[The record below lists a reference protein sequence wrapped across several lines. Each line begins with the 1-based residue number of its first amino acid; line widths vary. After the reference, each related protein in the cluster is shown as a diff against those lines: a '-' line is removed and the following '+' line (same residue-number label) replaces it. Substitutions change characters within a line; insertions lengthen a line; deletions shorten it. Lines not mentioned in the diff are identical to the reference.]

1 MIELYSPKEC
11 RDATIASISDP
22 YAIYV
27 FLTEEKDIDTID
39 WLAIVKEQ
47 SKTNLNSSIPIGS
60 ALRQM
65 GVTDSNLWAC
75 YVPNSTVKPYSEESK
90 DVVLRRMTHFLA
102 SEALTFKSK
111 LDAPPVQCLVLA
123 VATRNAPSSEIPN
136 NGNADQLHR
145 LVSDVSA
152 SSLYSCSVGLRD
164 SDAEIILLSDEFKKD
179 QEYRISDVELDVDF
193 RSIP

>member
-11 RDATIASISDP
+11 RVATIASISDP

-47 SKTNLNSSIPIGS
+47 SKTTLNSSIPIGS

-111 LDAPPVQCLVLA
+111 LDAPPVQCLVVA
-123 VATRNAPSSEIPN
+123 VPTKAAPTSPISNNSGATQIHALK
-136 NGNADQLHR
+136 AD
-145 LVSDVSA
+145 VSDISI
-152 SSLYSCSVGLRD
+152 YSCSVGLRD

-193 RSIP
+193 RSVP

>member
-11 RDATIASISDP
+11 RNIAIASISDP